1 MGNIKLKDSLL
12 NGFSFT
18 ELLKEYA
25 VDPSDFTIQDEQ
37 LILSEKKLLNKET
50 IKEKVII
57 VGKGKDGL
65 VSFYG
70 TLHYNLLNKLAVFEL
85 DSVDQTNSQVA

>member
-12 NGFSFT
+12 NSFSFT

-50 IKEKVII
+50 IKEKVMI
-57 VGKGKDGL
+57 VGKGKNGF